1 MSEYK
6 IMDQTVREAGLE
18 SCVNAG
24 QEDWIL
30 AAKCDDECLWDQTFL
45 WAIKRRLDSDYA
57 SGGSV
62 TFNGDGYDYLAI
74 DPRHAGTFVQV
85 EQWLEMMAAGTHL
98 DRKIY
103 DDAVH
108 EQVQDIWADL
118 PLVDRIDFALGAGSP
133 LREALADEA
142 CTDIQ
147 ILLEERF
154 EIH

>member
-18 SCVNAG
+18 NCVDAG

-57 SGGSV
+57 PGGSV
-62 TFNGDGYDYLAI
+62 VFNGDGYDYLVI

-85 EQWLEMMAAGTHL
+85 EQWLEMMAKGDHL
-98 DRKIY
+98 DLKIY
-103 DDAVH
+103 DDAVC
-108 EQVQDIWADL
+108 EQVQDIWVDM
-118 PLVDRIDFALGAGSP
+118 PLADRIDFAQGAGAP
-133 LREALADEA
+133 LREAIADKASVEIQMILA
-142 CTDIQ
+142 
-147 ILLEERF
+147 ERF
-154 EIH
+154 DVL